1 VGTGALNYQAYQGAR
16 LAQALTPTVCG
27 GGGFLFLGLQKEKGH
42 VEGFGGGLV
51 EWDSKSGWSLHGLFE
66 GSSHGAGGG
75 VITNPLEG
83 MFFVPLA
90 KGSLY
95 GVPVE
100 GGALA
105 TTTPSVGAYGEAGKG
120 NISGGVGGYANISSV
135 LTCDE
140 STHGRGNFSDI
151 CRTCGDHIWA

>member
-42 VEGFGGGLV
+42 VEGF
-51 EWDSKSGWSLHGLFE
+51 

-135 LTCDE
+135 LTCD
-140 STHGRGNFSDI
+140 GN
-151 CRTCGDHIWA
+151 